1 MRHRYRVVDVFATQP
16 LEGNPLAV
24 FPDASG
30 LDDPTMQK
38 IARELN
44 LSETTFILPSTGPDC
59 AARVRIFTPS
69 QEMAFAG
76 HPVIGTSFVLLDEKA
91 ISARDGHFM
100 LDIKVGP
107 VPIRVEA
114 GERPRIWLTTPPIT
128 WGAICDRN
136 ACAEAAGLRPDD
148 LLDIAPQLLSAG
160 NPTIFI
166 AVKNKAAVDR
176 AWIDL
181 AGSRKLKG
189 GQKEAICNFVFTPTE
204 EGAYSRMFAPEH
216 RIAEDPA
223 TGSATGPLAA
233 YMMRHKLVSGA
244 SGTRFHSEQGT
255 AMGRRSIL
263 HVQISGDQ
271 GADGIEVGGHV
282 TPVAEATM
290 TL

>member
-1 MRHRYRVVDVFATQP
+1 MGYRYRIVDVFTTRP

-44 LSETTFILPSTGPDC
+44 LSETTFILPPTRPDC
-59 AARVRIFTPS
+59 VARVRIFTPS

-76 HPVIGTSFVLLDEKA
+76 HPVIGTSFVLLDEEVA
-91 ISARDGHFM
+91 SARGGHFT
-100 LDIKVGP
+100 LDIKIGP
-107 VPIRVEA
+107 MPIRVET
-114 GERPRIWLTTPPIT
+114 GERPRIWLTTPPII
-128 WGAICDRN
+128 WGAICDRG
-136 ACAEAAGLRPDD
+136 ACAEAAGLGHDD

-166 AVKNKAAVDR
+166 AVKDKGAVDR
-176 AWIDL
+176 AWVDL
-181 AGSRKLKG
+181 AGARKLRG
-189 GQKEAICNFVFTPTE
+189 GQKEVICTFVFTPTAW
-204 EGAYSRMFAPEH
+204 GAYSRMFAPEH
-216 RIAEDPA
+216 RVAEDPA

-244 SGTRFHSEQGT
+244 PGTRFHSEQGT

-263 HVQISGDQ
+263 HVQINGDR
-271 GADGIEVGGHV
+271 GADGIEVGGQV